1 MKEFEKTKN
10 GVFNFSL
17 NKIEIENSDINWFV
31 VPKNVTLSY
40 NNTKSIN
47 QSSKLYFF
55 IDGKAEIS
63 ISNQSTIDLLFSG
76 TSENVKLNLSNPN
89 VGSISVVGNQL
100 KVDVSSYSSGS
111 QLNEINMYSGSISF
125 SGSGISSLS
134 GVVVHVPNGL
144 ESDNFI
150 KGLDSSQYTLVYDLV
165 YIADNVNYLEIIDK
179 YNKLK
184 SELSKVKSLILLNN
198 DNELQD
204 LLFVK
209 LLLLNKEITNTK
221 KQIDEYEDAID
232 F

>member
-1 MKEFEKTKN
+1 M

-31 VPKNVTLSY
+31 VPKSVTLSY
-40 NNTKSIN
+40 KNTKSTI

-55 IDGKAEIS
+55 VDGKAEIS
-63 ISNQSTIDLLFSG
+63 ISNQSTTDLLFSG

-100 KVDVSSYSSGS
+100 DIVVSSYSSGS

-125 SGSGISSLS
+125 SGSGRNNLNGI
-134 GVVVHVPNGL
+134 VVHVPNGI
-144 ESDNFI
+144 ESNNFI
-150 KGLDSSQYTLVYDLV
+150 QGLDSSQYTLVYDLV
-165 YIADNVNYLEIIDK
+165 YIADNVNYLEIVDK

-184 SELSKVKSLILLNN
+184 SALSKVKYLILLNN

-221 KQIDEYEDAID
+221 KQIDEYEDATD

>member
-1 MKEFEKTKN
+1 M

-63 ISNQSTIDLLFSG
+63 ISNQSNTDLLFSG

-221 KQIDEYEDAID
+221 KQIDEYEDATD

>member
-1 MKEFEKTKN
+1 M

-31 VPKNVTLSY
+31 VPKNITLSY
-40 NNTKSIN
+40 DNTKSTN

-63 ISNQSTIDLLFSG
+63 ISNQSNTDLLFSG

-100 KVDVSSYSSGS
+100 DIDVSSYSSGS

-165 YIADNVNYLEIIDK
+165 YIADNVNYLEIVDK

-232 F
+232 Y

>member
-1 MKEFEKTKN
+1 M
-10 GVFNFSL
+10 GVYKFSTG
-17 NKIEIENSDINWFV
+17 KIEIENSNMDWFV
-31 VPKNVTLSY
+31 VPKSVSFSY
-40 NNTKSIN
+40 NNTKSTN

-55 IDGKAEIS
+55 VDGKAEIS
-63 ISNQSTIDLLFSG
+63 ISNQSNTDLLFSG
-76 TSENVKLNLSNPN
+76 TSENVKLNLTNPN

-100 KVDVSSYSSGS
+100 DIDVSSYSSGS

-125 SGSGISSLS
+125 SGSGRNNLNSVI
-134 GVVVHVPNGL
+134 VHVPNGL

-165 YIADNVNYLEIIDK
+165 YIADNVNYLEIVDK

-184 SELSKVKSLILLNN
+184 SELSKVKYLILLNN
-198 DNELQD
+198 DNEIQD

-221 KQIDEYEDAID
+221 KQIDEYEDATD

>member
-1 MKEFEKTKN
+1 M

-31 VPKNVTLSY
+31 VPKNITLSY
-40 NNTKSIN
+40 DNTKSTN

-63 ISNQSTIDLLFSG
+63 ISNQSNTDLLFSG

-100 KVDVSSYSSGS
+100 DIDVSSFSSGS

-165 YIADNVNYLEIIDK
+165 YIADNVNYLEIVDK

-232 F
+232 Y

>member
-1 MKEFEKTKN
+1 M
-10 GVFNFSL
+10 GVFNFSS

-40 NNTKSIN
+40 DNTKSTN
-47 QSSKLYFF
+47 QSPKLYFF

-63 ISNQSTIDLLFSG
+63 ISNQSNTDLLFSG
-76 TSENVKLNLSNPN
+76 TSENVKLKLSNPN

-100 KVDVSSYSSGS
+100 DIDVSSYSSGS

-165 YIADNVNYLEIIDK
+165 YIADNVNYLEIVDK

-221 KQIDEYEDAID
+221 KQIDEYEDTND
-232 F
+232 Y

>member
-1 MKEFEKTKN
+1 MGTFK
-10 GVFNFSL
+10 FSPS
-17 NKIEIENSDINWFV
+17 KINVENSDMNWFV
-31 VPKNVTLSY
+31 VPKDVSISY
-40 NNTKSIN
+40 NNVTTTN
-47 QSSKLYFF
+47 QNYKLYFF
-55 IDGKAEIS
+55 IDGNAEIS
-63 ISNQSTIDLLFSG
+63 VSTETVSSLLFLGS
-76 TSENVKLNLSNPN
+76 SKDVKLNLSNPN
-89 VGSISVVGNQL
+89 IELITVTGNEIEINIFSF
-100 KVDVSSYSSGS
+100 SSSS
-111 QLNEINMYSGSISF
+111 QIKEINMYDGSVSF
-125 SGSGISSLS
+125 TGDNVSSLS
-134 GVVVHVPNGL
+134 GVVVHLPNGL

-221 KQIDEYEDAID
+221 KQIDEYEDATD

>member
-1 MKEFEKTKN
+1 M
-10 GVFNFSL
+10 GVYKFSTG
-17 NKIEIENSDINWFV
+17 KIEIENSDMNWFV
-31 VPKNVTLSY
+31 VPKSVSFSY
-40 NNTKSIN
+40 NNTKSTN

-63 ISNQSTIDLLFSG
+63 ISNQSNTDLLFSG

-100 KVDVSSYSSGS
+100 DIDVSSFSSGS

-125 SGSGISSLS
+125 SGSDRNNLNGI
-134 GVVVHVPNGL
+134 VIHVPKGL

-150 KGLDSSQYTLVYDLV
+150 QGLDSSQYKMVYDLV
-165 YIADNVNYLEIIDK
+165 YIADGVDYLEIVDK

>member
-1 MKEFEKTKN
+1 M

-63 ISNQSTIDLLFSG
+63 ISNQSNTDLLFSG

-125 SGSGISSLS
+125 SGSGRNNLNSVII
-134 GVVVHVPNGL
+134 HVPNGL

-150 KGLDSSQYTLVYDLV
+150 QGLDSSQYTLVYDLV
-165 YIADNVNYLEIIDK
+165 YIADNVNYLEIVDK

-198 DNELQD
+198 NTELQD

-221 KQIDEYEDAID
+221 KQIDEYEDATD

>member
-1 MKEFEKTKN
+1 M
-10 GVFNFSL
+10 GVYKFSTG
-17 NKIEIENSDINWFV
+17 KIEIENSDMDWFV
-31 VPKNVTLSY
+31 VPKSVSFSY
-40 NNTKSIN
+40 NNTKSTN

-63 ISNQSTIDLLFSG
+63 ISNQSNTDLLFSG
-76 TSENVKLNLSNPN
+76 TSENVKLKLSNPN

-111 QLNEINMYSGSISF
+111 QLKEINMYSGSISF
-125 SGSGISSLS
+125 SGNGISSLS

-150 KGLDSSQYTLVYDLV
+150 QGLDSSQYTLVYDLV
-165 YIADNVNYLEIIDK
+165 YIADNVNYLEIVDK

-198 DNELQD
+198 DNEIQD

-221 KQIDEYEDAID
+221 KQIDEYEDATD

>member
-1 MKEFEKTKN
+1 M

-63 ISNQSTIDLLFSG
+63 ISNQSNTDLLFSG

-125 SGSGISSLS
+125 SGSGRNNLNSVII
-134 GVVVHVPNGL
+134 HVPNGL

-150 KGLDSSQYTLVYDLV
+150 QGLDSSQYTLVYDLV
-165 YIADNVNYLEIIDK
+165 YIADNVNYLEIVDK

-198 DNELQD
+198 DNEIQD

-221 KQIDEYEDAID
+221 KQIDEYEDATD

>member
-1 MKEFEKTKN
+1 M

-63 ISNQSTIDLLFSG
+63 ISNQSNTDLLFSG

-150 KGLDSSQYTLVYDLV
+150 QGLDSSQYTLVYDLV
-165 YIADNVNYLEIIDK
+165 YIADNVNYLEIVDK

-198 DNELQD
+198 NTELQD

-221 KQIDEYEDAID
+221 KQIDEYEDATD

>member
-1 MKEFEKTKN
+1 MN
-10 GVFNFSL
+10 IMGVYKFSTG
-17 NKIEIENSDINWFV
+17 KIEIENSDMDWFV
-31 VPKNVTLSY
+31 VPKSVSFSY
-40 NNTKSIN
+40 NNTKSTN

-55 IDGKAEIS
+55 VDGKAEIS
-63 ISNQSTIDLLFSG
+63 ISNQSNTDLLFSG
-76 TSENVKLNLSNPN
+76 TSENVKLKLSNPN
-89 VGSISVVGNQL
+89 VGSISIVGNQL

-125 SGSGISSLS
+125 SGSGRNNLNGI
-134 GVVVHVPNGL
+134 VVHVPNGL

-165 YIADNVNYLEIIDK
+165 YIADNVNYLEIVDK

-198 DNELQD
+198 DNEIQD

-221 KQIDEYEDAID
+221 KQIYEYEDAID

>member
-1 MKEFEKTKN
+1 M
-10 GVFNFSL
+10 GVYKFSTG
-17 NKIEIENSDINWFV
+17 KIEIENSDMDWFV
-31 VPKNVTLSY
+31 VPKSVSFSY
-40 NNTKSIN
+40 NNTKSTN

-63 ISNQSTIDLLFSG
+63 ISNQSTTDLLFSG
-76 TSENVKLNLSNPN
+76 TSENVKLKLSNPN

-100 KVDVSSYSSGS
+100 DIDVSSFSSGS
-111 QLNEINMYSGSISF
+111 QLKEINMYSGSISF
-125 SGSGISSLS
+125 SGSGRNNLNGI
-134 GVVVHVPNGL
+134 VVHVPNGL

-150 KGLDSSQYTLVYDLV
+150 QGLDSSQYTLVYDLV
-165 YIADNVNYLEIIDK
+165 YIADNVNYLEIVDK

>member
-1 MKEFEKTKN
+1 MGTFK
-10 GVFNFSL
+10 FSPS
-17 NKIEIENSDINWFV
+17 KINVENSDMNWFV
-31 VPKNVTLSY
+31 VPKDVSISY
-40 NNTKSIN
+40 NNVTTTN
-47 QSSKLYFF
+47 QNYKLYFF
-55 IDGKAEIS
+55 IDGNAEIS
-63 ISNQSTIDLLFSG
+63 VSTETVSSLLFLGS
-76 TSENVKLNLSNPN
+76 SKDVKLNLSNPN
-89 VGSISVVGNQL
+89 IELITVTGNEIEINIFSF
-100 KVDVSSYSSGS
+100 SSSS
-111 QLNEINMYSGSISF
+111 QIKEINMYDGSVSF
-125 SGSGISSLS
+125 TGDNVSSLS

-221 KQIDEYEDAID
+221 KQIDEYEDATD

>member
-1 MKEFEKTKN
+1 M

-63 ISNQSTIDLLFSG
+63 ISNQSNTDLLFSG

-165 YIADNVNYLEIIDK
+165 YIADNVNYLEIVDK

-221 KQIDEYEDAID
+221 KQIDEYEDATD

>member
-1 MKEFEKTKN
+1 M

-40 NNTKSIN
+40 NNTKSTN
-47 QSSKLYFF
+47 QSTKLYFF

-63 ISNQSTIDLLFSG
+63 ISNQSNTDLLFSG

-165 YIADNVNYLEIIDK
+165 YIADNVNYLEIVDK

-221 KQIDEYEDAID
+221 KQIDEYEDATD

>member
-1 MKEFEKTKN
+1 M

-31 VPKNVTLSY
+31 VPKSVTLSY
-40 NNTKSIN
+40 KNTKSTI

-55 IDGKAEIS
+55 VDGKAEIS
-63 ISNQSTIDLLFSG
+63 ISNQSTTDLLFSG

-100 KVDVSSYSSGS
+100 DIVVSSYSSGS

-125 SGSGISSLS
+125 SGSGRNNLNGI
-134 GVVVHVPNGL
+134 VVHVPNGI
-144 ESDNFI
+144 ESNNFI
-150 KGLDSSQYTLVYDLV
+150 QGLDSSQYTLVYDLV
-165 YIADNVNYLEIIDK
+165 YIADNVNYLEIVDK

-184 SELSKVKSLILLNN
+184 SELSKVKYLILLNN

-221 KQIDEYEDAID
+221 KQIDEYEDATD

>member
-1 MKEFEKTKN
+1 M
-10 GVFNFSL
+10 GVYKFSTG
-17 NKIEIENSDINWFV
+17 KIEIENSDMDWFV
-31 VPKNVTLSY
+31 VPKSVSFSY
-40 NNTKSIN
+40 NNTKSTN

-63 ISNQSTIDLLFSG
+63 ISNQSNTDLLFSG
-76 TSENVKLNLSNPN
+76 TSENVKLKLSNPN

-100 KVDVSSYSSGS
+100 DIDVSSYSSGS

-125 SGSGISSLS
+125 SGSGRNNLNGI
-134 GVVVHVPNGL
+134 VVHVPNGL

-165 YIADNVNYLEIIDK
+165 YIADNVNYLEIVDK

-198 DNELQD
+198 DNEIQD

-221 KQIDEYEDAID
+221 KQIDEYEDATD

>member
-1 MKEFEKTKN
+1 M

-63 ISNQSTIDLLFSG
+63 ISNQSNTDLLFSG

>member
-1 MKEFEKTKN
+1 MN
-10 GVFNFSL
+10 IMGVYKFSTG
-17 NKIEIENSDINWFV
+17 KIEIENSDMDWFV
-31 VPKNVTLSY
+31 VPKSVSFSY
-40 NNTKSIN
+40 NNTKSTN

-63 ISNQSTIDLLFSG
+63 ISNQSNTDLLFSG
-76 TSENVKLNLSNPN
+76 TSENVKLKLSNPN
-89 VGSISVVGNQL
+89 VGSISIVGNQL

-125 SGSGISSLS
+125 SGSGRNNLNGI
-134 GVVVHVPNGL
+134 VVHVPNGL

-165 YIADNVNYLEIIDK
+165 YIADNVNYLEIVDK

-198 DNELQD
+198 DNEIQD

>member
-1 MKEFEKTKN
+1 M

>member
-1 MKEFEKTKN
+1 M
-10 GVFNFSL
+10 GVYKFSTG
-17 NKIEIENSDINWFV
+17 KIEIENSDMDWFV
-31 VPKNVTLSY
+31 VPKSVSFSY
-40 NNTKSIN
+40 NNTKSTN

-63 ISNQSTIDLLFSG
+63 ISNQSNTDLLFSG
-76 TSENVKLNLSNPN
+76 TSENVKLKLSNPN

-100 KVDVSSYSSGS
+100 DIDVSSFSSGS
-111 QLNEINMYSGSISF
+111 QLKEINVYSGSISL
-125 SGSGISSLS
+125 SGNSISSLS

-150 KGLDSSQYTLVYDLV
+150 QGLDSSQYTLVYDLV
-165 YIADNVNYLEIIDK
+165 YIADNVNYLEIVDK

>member
-1 MKEFEKTKN
+1 M
-10 GVFNFSL
+10 GVYKFSTG
-17 NKIEIENSDINWFV
+17 KIEIENSNMDWFV
-31 VPKNVTLSY
+31 VPKSVSFSY
-40 NNTKSIN
+40 NNTKSTN

-55 IDGKAEIS
+55 VDGKAEIS
-63 ISNQSTIDLLFSG
+63 ISNQSNTDLLFSG

-100 KVDVSSYSSGS
+100 DIDVSSYSSGS

-125 SGSGISSLS
+125 SGSGRNNLNSVI
-134 GVVVHVPNGL
+134 VHVPNGL

-165 YIADNVNYLEIIDK
+165 YIADNVNYLEIVDK

-184 SELSKVKSLILLNN
+184 SELSKVKYLILLNN
-198 DNELQD
+198 DNEIQD

-221 KQIDEYEDAID
+221 KQIDEYEDATD

>member
-1 MKEFEKTKN
+1 M
-10 GVFNFSL
+10 GVINFSS

-40 NNTKSIN
+40 DNTKSTN

-63 ISNQSTIDLLFSG
+63 ISNQSNTDLLFSG
-76 TSENVKLNLSNPN
+76 TSENVKLKLSNPN

-100 KVDVSSYSSGS
+100 DIDVSSYSSGS

-125 SGSGISSLS
+125 SGSGRNNLNSVI
-134 GVVVHVPNGL
+134 VHVPNGL

-165 YIADNVNYLEIIDK
+165 YIADNVNYLEIVDK

-221 KQIDEYEDAID
+221 KQIDEYEDATD

>member
-1 MKEFEKTKN
+1 M
-10 GVFNFSL
+10 GVYKFSTG
-17 NKIEIENSDINWFV
+17 KIEIENSDMDWFV
-31 VPKNVTLSY
+31 VPKSVSFSY
-40 NNTKSIN
+40 NNTKSAN

-63 ISNQSTIDLLFSG
+63 ISNQSNTDLLFSG
-76 TSENVKLNLSNPN
+76 TSENVKLKLSNPN

-100 KVDVSSYSSGS
+100 DIDVSSYSSGS

-125 SGSGISSLS
+125 SGSGRNNLNGI
-134 GVVVHVPNGL
+134 VVHVPNGL

-165 YIADNVNYLEIIDK
+165 YIADNVNYLEIVDK

-198 DNELQD
+198 DNEIQD

-221 KQIDEYEDAID
+221 KQIDEYEDATD

>member
-1 MKEFEKTKN
+1 M
-10 GVFNFSL
+10 GVFNFSS

-40 NNTKSIN
+40 DNTKSTN
-47 QSSKLYFF
+47 QSPKLYFF

-63 ISNQSTIDLLFSG
+63 ISNQSNTDLLFSG

-100 KVDVSSYSSGS
+100 DIDVSSYSSGS

-165 YIADNVNYLEIIDK
+165 YIADNVNYLEIVDK

-221 KQIDEYEDAID
+221 KQIDEYEDTND
-232 F
+232 Y

>member
-1 MKEFEKTKN
+1 M

-63 ISNQSTIDLLFSG
+63 ISNQSNTDLLFSG

-198 DNELQD
+198 NTELQD

-221 KQIDEYEDAID
+221 KQIDEYEDATD

>member
-1 MKEFEKTKN
+1 M

-63 ISNQSTIDLLFSG
+63 ISNQSNTDLLFSG
-76 TSENVKLNLSNPN
+76 TSENVKLKLSNPN

-221 KQIDEYEDAID
+221 KQIDEYEDATD

>member
-1 MKEFEKTKN
+1 MN
-10 GVFNFSL
+10 IMGVYKFSTG
-17 NKIEIENSDINWFV
+17 KIEIENSDMDWFV
-31 VPKNVTLSY
+31 VPKSVSFSY
-40 NNTKSIN
+40 NNTKSTN

-55 IDGKAEIS
+55 VDGKAEIS
-63 ISNQSTIDLLFSG
+63 ISNQSNTDLLFSG
-76 TSENVKLNLSNPN
+76 TSENVKLKLSNPN
-89 VGSISVVGNQL
+89 VGSISIVGNQL

-125 SGSGISSLS
+125 SGSGRNNLNGI
-134 GVVVHVPNGL
+134 VVHVPNGL
-144 ESDNFI
+144 ESDNFL

-165 YIADNVNYLEIIDK
+165 YIADNVNYLEIVDK

-198 DNELQD
+198 DNEIQD